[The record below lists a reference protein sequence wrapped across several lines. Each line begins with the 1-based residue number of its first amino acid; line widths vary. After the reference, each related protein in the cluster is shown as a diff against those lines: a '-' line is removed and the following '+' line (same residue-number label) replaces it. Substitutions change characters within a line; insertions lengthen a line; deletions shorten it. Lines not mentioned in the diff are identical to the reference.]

1 MIYDFLSR
9 PRFIKSEIRRAEA
22 EQDNLRLSM
31 YPSAVRYDTDKVQS
45 SPVDPMP
52 RYAEKMDELQ
62 TRIKRLWLQL
72 NDAQDDIIDK
82 MLKASIQLTP
92 IEQDVIVMFFIGGNT
107 ARRIAFE
114 LGRTERGI
122 YKIRKR
128 AMRKLE
134 KSYPEL

>member
-1 MIYDFLSR
+1 MIYDFLCR
-9 PRFIKSEIRRAEA
+9 PRLIKSEIRRAEA

-31 YPSAVRYDTDKVQS
+31 YPSAVRYDSDKVQS
-45 SPVDPMP
+45 SPIDPMP

-134 KSYPEL
+134 KSYPDL

>member
-1 MIYDFLSR
+1 
-9 PRFIKSEIRRAEA
+9 
-22 EQDNLRLSM
+22 M

-45 SPVDPMP
+45 TPVDPMP

-62 TRIKRLWLQL
+62 TRINKLWIQL

-82 MLKASIQLTP
+82 MLKASYQLTP
-92 IEQDVIVMFFIGGNT
+92 IEQDVIVLFFIGNKTVRWIG
-107 ARRIAFE
+107 FE

>member
-1 MIYDFLSR
+1 MIYDFLNR
-9 PRFIKSEIRRAEA
+9 PRCIKSAIRRAEA
-22 EQDNLRLSM
+22 EQENLRLSM

-45 SPVDPMP
+45 TPVDPMP

-62 TRIKRLWLQL
+62 TRINKLWIQL

-82 MLKASIQLTP
+82 MLKASYQLTP
-92 IEQDVIVMFFIGGNT
+92 IEQDVIVLFFIGNKTVRWIG
-107 ARRIAFE
+107 FE